1 MAGPELNDNHL
12 FTYGTL
18 RRAAP
23 MHSLIAADVRF
34 LGPARYRA
42 RLVDLGDFP
51 GVVAA
56 VSPQDVVVGEVFL
69 LPAEVVVDVLA
80 RLDRYEGE
88 AFVRRQ
94 VPVAGEDDREF
105 VAWVYHY
112 RGDLSRSRV
121 VASGDW
127 LEDASRRVSGA
138 TRGAP
143 PD

>member
-1 MAGPELNDNHL
+1 
-12 FTYGTL
+12 
-18 RRAAP
+18 

-34 LGPARYRA
+34 LGPAHYGA

-56 VSPQDVVVGEVFL
+56 VSPQDVVVGELFL
-69 LPAEVVVDVLA
+69 VPSEVVLDVLA

-88 AFVRRQ
+88 AFLRRE
-94 VPVAGEDDREF
+94 VPVTTEDAREF

-112 RGDLSRSRV
+112 RGDMSRSRV

-138 TRGAP
+138 VRGVRP
-143 PD
+143 G